1 MKRWL
6 LVVIA
11 AFFTTLVR
19 AQDTKS
25 VLQTQGSRHE
35 IALQL
40 GAFRPTARFGINGV
54 TGDKGERFGGT
65 GFLFVVDYFHRVTS
79 VLSAGLEGLHI
90 NRGTYELKNL
100 AFAAQFAGASTQVR
114 GNTTALLATL
124 RLRAPGTGIRPYLL
138 GGIGAHMTTMD
149 AFMQSP
155 PGTYWGAGFGP
166 EMNVVQGGSTGL
178 IGTLRGGIE
187 HTFTDNGTLG
197 IEIGWIGIPAQ
208 RYSRTA
214 LGRTILPND
223 IVSRGDGLTLSA
235 KFGYRF
241 GGGY

>member
-1 MKRWL
+1 MGRWL
-6 LVVIA
+6 LVALTALFA
-11 AFFTTLVR
+11 ASAR
-19 AQDTKS
+19 AQDSKS
-25 VLQTQGSRHE
+25 ILANPGSRHE

-65 GFLFVVDYFHRVTS
+65 GFLFVIDYFHRVTS

-124 RLRAPGTGIRPYLL
+124 RLRPAGTGILPYLL
-138 GGIGAHMTTMD
+138 GGIGVHTTTMD

-155 PGTYWGAGFGP
+155 PGTYWGGAFGP

-178 IGTLRGGIE
+178 IGTVRGGVE
-187 HTFTDNGTLG
+187 RTFADNGTLG
-197 IEIGWIGIPAQ
+197 FEVGWIGIPAQ

-214 LGRTILPND
+214 LGRGILPND
-223 IVSRGDGLTLSA
+223 IVSRGDGLTVSA